1 MSSIGRIFFGK
12 LCDLKC
18 LNRLYIY
25 QFSIFAIGVCTMLC
39 PLAESYSALTAY
51 ALIFGFFDGCFVGQ
65 VAVITAD
72 VVGHEKL
79 SQAVGNMFGAL
90 ALPMSFGPPVA
101 GKRSKVFCR
110 YYFCNRP
117 FAAGGHMVQNPKYW
131 RAKEC
136 DKTPLGNVNK
146 EKSHFSGF
154 KNCVLFWS
162 TSLSHSFVLQY
173 FGFCTMWPPAAKGL
187 FGIEKLCN
195 IIDRDRMAAKRH
207 WGTYDGLFFKSIVW
221 IDSSQC

>member
-39 PLAESYSALTAY
+39 PLAESYSALTG
-51 ALIFGFFDGCFVGQ
+51 LRFDIRVFRRLLCWPSCCYYSWCCW
-65 VAVITAD
+65 TWKNS
-72 VVGHEKL
+72 HRPL
-79 SQAVGNMFGAL
+79 GNMFGAL

-136 DKTPLGNVNK
+136 DKTPLGK
-146 EKSHFSGF
+146 CKQR
-154 KNCVLFWS
+154 KITLF
-162 TSLSHSFVLQY
+162 
-173 FGFCTMWPPAAKGL
+173 
-187 FGIEKLCN
+187 
-195 IIDRDRMAAKRH
+195 
-207 WGTYDGLFFKSIVW
+207 
-221 IDSSQC
+221 